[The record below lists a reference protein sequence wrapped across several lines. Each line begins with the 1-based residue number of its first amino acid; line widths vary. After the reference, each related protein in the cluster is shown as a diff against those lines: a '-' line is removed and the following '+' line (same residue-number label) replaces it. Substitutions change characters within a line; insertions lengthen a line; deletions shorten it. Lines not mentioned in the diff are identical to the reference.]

1 MDFIDI
7 QNADK
12 CTNCNKCVQQCFT
25 KAIKIDKEQNLVDID
40 KNLCVECGFCADACK
55 ANIPYIK
62 TNYGKLNQL
71 LAEGKKIYLILDTIY
86 QSDFEGLTI
95 HQIRQA
101 LKKVGFADVIEN
113 FTGFALHRYMTYEHY
128 KKTNKATIE
137 TFCVTFNNFVSKF
150 YSDLIE
156 YMSPVQPPENITSR
170 LVKEKY
176 GSEIY
181 TVYATTCF
189 AQEKKN
195 TDFDCDIIILT
206 SELGDLFE
214 KYNINPHSFEKC
226 DEKINEYEFIPPKTE
241 KIDTIQ
247 SCTEVL
253 EYIRNN
259 KDFSAHISP
268 YWCDTCFSSPVF
280 TNNRTTYERKRLYEK
295 YKSENYIFT
304 SLNEENV
311 KQFGDLSRF
320 KHKLVANPVK
330 EVIYSEDLINSA
342 LESVGRDKD
351 NGHFDCGAC
360 GYPTCREYAIALL
373 SGKSTK
379 NQCIPYVSKLYQQS
393 LNNIDKA
400 YKELDEAFALTIPNS
415 RLEKKLKHTKEY
427 KDQYIKET
435 GKIKIIG
442 AIEDG
447 SYRHVVNALKV
458 AADLHS
464 KGVMSVI
471 GFDKDVLVKTII
483 FHDIGKS
490 QPALNIGDEVYP
502 KEIFEDGKMH
512 AERSAELALANY
524 SQEGINNDIYML
536 IKYHHHNEKEL
547 PLDFPSHLLP
557 MYRLFRVIDGISA
570 GLTRRG
576 NTITFDLIGSV
587 LYIKEYSQNPNFRKY
602 YSIDLYKPEYL
613 KKEYDFDDDLDTIMN
628 SRKYK

>member
-128 KKTNKATIE
+128 KKTNKVTIE

-226 DEKINEYEFIPPKTE
+226 DEKINEYEFIPPQTE

-280 TNNRTTYERKRLYEK
+280 TNNSTTYERKRLYEK

-320 KHKLVANPVK
+320 KYKLVANPVK

-490 QPALNIGDEVYP
+490 QPNLNIGDEVYP